1 MQKYGLFPT
10 PPNFFANIFS
20 RKIRLSCNFWI
31 LFLCLQ
37 EVKARIYFFFF
48 CPRIANLLSLFY
60 TGKGFFLFFCFSAVG
75 HGFSL
80 LIIEEK
86 RGWKRKGEEEK
97 RKKEERRGGWRRQGE
112 AEEDRRARSSPTSFI
127 FSQTIQIHHLL
138 GFAATSHR
146 TSSCQTT

>member
-1 MQKYGLFPT
+1 MQKYGLFPI

-20 RKIRLSCNFWI
+20 RKIWPSCNFWI

-75 HGFSL
+75 QVFTPYY
-80 LIIEEK
+80 
-86 RGWKRKGEEEK
+86 
-97 RKKEERRGGWRRQGE
+97 RGGERMGE
-112 AEEDRRARSSPTSFI
+112 DGRGGKRRAQEEGR
-127 FSQTIQIHHLL
+127 
-138 GFAATSHR
+138 R
-146 TSSCQTT
+146 

>member
-1 MQKYGLFPT
+1 M
-10 PPNFFANIFS
+10 
-20 RKIRLSCNFWI
+20 
-31 LFLCLQ
+31 
-37 EVKARIYFFFF
+37 RIYFFFF

-60 TGKGFFLFFCFSAVG
+60 TGKGFFLFFRFSAVG

-112 AEEDRRARSSPTSFI
+112 AEEDRKVRSSPTPKNA
-127 FSQTIQIHHLL
+127 IQRYTFLPQL
-138 GFAATSHR
+138 VTERYYGR
-146 TSSCQTT
+146 QPE

>member
-37 EVKARIYFFFF
+37 EVKARIYFLFF

-60 TGKGFFLFFCFSAVG
+60 TGKGFFLFFCFSVVG
-75 HGFSL
+75 QVF
-80 LIIEEK
+80 IPYY
-86 RGWKRKGEEEK
+86 RGWKRMGEDGREGK
-97 RKKEERRGGWRRQGE
+97 RRQ
-112 AEEDRRARSSPTSFI
+112 EET
-127 FSQTIQIHHLL
+127 
-138 GFAATSHR
+138 GGG
-146 TSSCQTT
+146 